1 MSVIFQLFGA
11 EDLQKLSLDQLKEL
25 RDIVTATLKEN
36 GLGRDQNGSPAIPL
50 TVSDDTQAPRG
61 ASPQIIEALNQRFQ
75 EVSQQLKSPQQ
86 QSSFNFDTLIRQH
99 FNQIDDKEKEK
110 ESMIL
115 QWAISCEVNNFKFYD
130 RLLRARER
138 AYIFFIHVTRGQ
150 RPKGP
155 DSLYS
160 PFYPEHPLYNLFYG
174 LSNPEPNPP
183 QGAADPYS

>member
-25 RDIVTATLKEN
+25 RGLITETLREN
-36 GLGRDQNGSPAIPL
+36 GLGKDENGSPAIPL
-50 TVSDDTQAPRG
+50 KVSDDTQPPQGAP
-61 ASPQIIEALNQRFQ
+61 PQIIEALNQRFH
-75 EVSQQLKSPQQ
+75 EVSRQLKSPQL
-86 QSSFNFDTLIRQH
+86 QSPFNFDTLIREH

-110 ESMIL
+110 ERMIL
-115 QWAISCEVNNFKFYD
+115 QWAVSCEVNNFKFYD

-138 AYIFFIHVTRGQ
+138 AYVFFIHVTRGQ

-160 PFYPEHPLYNLFYG
+160 PFYPEHPLYNFFYG

-183 QGAADPYS
+183 QGAADSSS